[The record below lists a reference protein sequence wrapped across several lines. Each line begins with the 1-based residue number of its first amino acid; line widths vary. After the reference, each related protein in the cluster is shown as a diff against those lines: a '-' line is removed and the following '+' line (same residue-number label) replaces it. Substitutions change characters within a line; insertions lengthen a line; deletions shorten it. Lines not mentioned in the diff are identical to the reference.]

1 MREEIAACRSE
12 KGSVRMSSNIR
23 QNAFWKRGF
32 LKAFVALYIVQ
43 QLSATIG
50 IFNGGFDTLEAL
62 LSVCLCLKQQQ
73 PEEILEELEIGIK
86 VSKAEECRC

>member
-1 MREEIAACRSE
+1 M
-12 KGSVRMSSNIR
+12 
-23 QNAFWKRGF
+23 
-32 LKAFVALYIVQ
+32 ALYIVQ

-50 IFNGGFDTLEAL
+50 IFNEGFDTLEAL
-62 LSVCLCLKQQQ
+62 LSVCLYLKQQQ